1 MIRVVPPGP
10 GSLIRSL
17 TFYPSRIQDPG
28 SRSQK
33 GTGYWIRDLDPQHS
47 LVWFYFLC
55 RSQYS
60 IEELYF
66 NKCHTVLQSKHTF
79 MQGGGFWKQSRNY
92 GTSTYQQCLRSSYC
106 IWIRILAFSVIEN
119 IFLKDTLEYGS
130 GSDPGLLNKNQC
142 GSGMHT
148 QAFKDKYLKIFR
160 VGQIFWYPSL
170 TLKKSTGL
178 RNRFQPSRGLFKYIK
193 IVIFHYFGGLHG
205 SGSDLTQLN
214 PSPFRIL

>member
-33 GTGYWIRDLDPQHS
+33 GTGYRIPDLDPEHS
-47 LVWFYFLC
+47 SVWFSFLC
-55 RSQYS
+55 RSLYS

-66 NKCHTVLQSKHTF
+66 NKCRTVLQSKHTF

-106 IWIRILAFSVIEN
+106 IWIRILAFSVIKN
-119 IFLKDTLEYGS
+119 IFFNNSLKYGS
-130 GSDPGLLNKNQC
+130 GSDPGLLNQNQC
-142 GSGMHT
+142 GSGCT
-148 QAFKDKYLKIFR
+148 PR
-160 VGQIFWYPSL
+160 
-170 TLKKSTGL
+170 
-178 RNRFQPSRGLFKYIK
+178 LF
-193 IVIFHYFGGLHG
+193 
-205 SGSDLTQLN
+205 
-214 PSPFRIL
+214 